1 MKLSPSILT
10 CDFAHLDREL
20 RFVEEAGADMVH
32 LDVMDGV
39 FVPNLTFGPPVIA
52 RMRPLTE
59 LPFAVHLM
67 MEYPGRLIDAF
78 AKAGADLI
86 NFHIECASPIQE
98 TLDHIR
104 SLGKQCALTLKPG
117 TPAEAVFPY
126 LDQLDMV
133 LVMTVEP
140 GFGGQSFMADM
151 LPKIAAIRAEATR
164 IGHPVDIQVDGG
176 IADKTA
182 PLVATAGATVAV
194 VGSALFNATDPKAL
208 AALVHS
214 CE

>member
-59 LPFAVHLM
+59 LPFDVHLM

-194 VGSALFNATDPKAL
+194 VGSALFNAADPKAL